1 MKFRKFSAACLALTA
16 ATALA
21 ACSSDDEQDDTAA
34 TNTEAQESASSDGDS
49 AAPALPSPADLNA
62 ILAKATDPN
71 ASEQEK
77 TATVQGGETAPE
89 IFDTMAQSKQESG
102 AEFEVVD
109 PVLPGY
115 DPQSVLTTVN
125 FTTADGQQQTAD
137 QVEFINEGGSW
148 KLSKT
153 WACVL
158 VTNIV
163 PPEEVPE
170 MCADSVVD
178 APAGGGAE
186 GEMPAEGGAEA
197 PAQ

>member
-102 AEFEVVD
+102 AEFEVV
-109 PVLPGY
+109 VLCFRAMTRSP
-115 DPQSVLTTVN
+115 
-125 FTTADGQQQTAD
+125 
-137 QVEFINEGGSW
+137 
-148 KLSKT
+148 
-153 WACVL
+153 C
-158 VTNIV
+158 
-163 PPEEVPE
+163 
-170 MCADSVVD
+170 
-178 APAGGGAE
+178 
-186 GEMPAEGGAEA
+186 
-197 PAQ
+197 